1 LRKKIGNFC
10 SFTGPANLFA
20 RTRNDL
26 AQPPRNFHFGLVFFH
41 MFTII
46 VAMKIALKTLGYAYS
61 LALCTIALGNTPDSA
76 SNPYQGIVDRNVFG
90 LRPPP
95 PPPSNEPIKP
105 PPPAVSLTG
114 ISTILGRK
122 LAFMSVQLPPKPGEP
137 AKPGPQFLTLGVG
150 EREGEIEV
158 IDIDEKGGIV
168 KLNDYGVITNVPFAK
183 LPNTPSAPVNTAAI
197 PGIPHPTVAGP
208 GGVLPQRTI
217 PGLPRT
223 VRTQYSNLPGGDNS
237 GATQPGLPG
246 FSRATTSTTAQQAMP
261 PMSAEEDAI
270 LTEAHRELYRGDE
283 RIPPLPP
290 TPITSPEDLN
300 KIMAPGARLPKGWNQ
315 PTAPQ
320 LPQ

>member
-1 LRKKIGNFC
+1 
-10 SFTGPANLFA
+10 
-20 RTRNDL
+20 
-26 AQPPRNFHFGLVFFH
+26 
-41 MFTII
+41 
-46 VAMKIALKTLGYAYS
+46 MKIALKTLGCACS
-61 LALCTIALGNTPDSA
+61 LVLCTGALGITPDST
-76 SNPYQGIVDRNVFG
+76 SNPYQGIVDRNIFG

-95 PPPSNEPIKP
+95 PPPSTDPVKP

-122 LAFMSVQLPPKPGEP
+122 LAFMSVQIPPKAGEQ

-183 LPNTPSAPVNTAAI
+183 LPNTPSAPVNTAGIA
-197 PGIPHPTVAGP
+197 GIPHPNVAGP
-208 GGVLPQRTI
+208 GAVIPQRTI

-223 VRTQYSNLPGGDNS
+223 VRAQNPNLPGGDNT
-237 GATQPGLPG
+237 GAGTQPGLPG
-246 FSRATTSTTAQQAMP
+246 FSRATTSSVTPQQAMP
-261 PMSAEEDAI
+261 PMTAEEDAI

-290 TPITSPEDLN
+290 TPITSSEDLN
-300 KIMAPGARLPKGWNQ
+300 KIMAPGSHLPKGWNQ